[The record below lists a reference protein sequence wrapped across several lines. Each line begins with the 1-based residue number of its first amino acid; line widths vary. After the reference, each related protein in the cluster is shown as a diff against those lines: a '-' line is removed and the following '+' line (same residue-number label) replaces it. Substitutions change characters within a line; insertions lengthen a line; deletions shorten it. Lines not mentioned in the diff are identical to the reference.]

1 MKFLEAGGEGE
12 NAVLMSIRGF
22 EKGVGLLIP
31 SDLAA
36 VDSDTDKYGED
47 KSLWYS
53 KSFKRYYV
61 LEYNPQAME
70 WYGFRLRANNEIS
83 ARAEMEP
90 SLVFLRSG

>member
-1 MKFLEAGGEGE
+1 MKFLEGGGEGE
-12 NAVLMSIRGF
+12 KAVLMSIRGY

-36 VDSDTDKYGED
+36 VDSETDKYGTD

-70 WYGFRLRANNEIS
+70 WYGVRLNAKSEIS
-83 ARAEMEP
+83 ARAEMKEF
-90 SLVFLRSG
+90 V